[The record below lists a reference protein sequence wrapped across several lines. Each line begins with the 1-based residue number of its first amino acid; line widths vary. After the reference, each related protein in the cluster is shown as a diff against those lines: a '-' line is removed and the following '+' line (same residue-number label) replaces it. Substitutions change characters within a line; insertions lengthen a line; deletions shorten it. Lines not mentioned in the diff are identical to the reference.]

1 MILRWLKM
9 SRVLAIVGESG
20 SGKDTIKRALCKLH
34 DFKSIV
40 SYTTRSPRLVER
52 EGIDYHFIP
61 NEEFEAGIRIKLFA
75 EWTKYEGDRYYGS
88 LKSDYLDCGKDIIK
102 VLTPDGIRQLK
113 RNNPDL
119 DIFTVYVTAPLRV
132 RAQRYISRCA
142 DTFSIADMTEL
153 SNRTQRDSAMFIGM
167 DQEADIVVNNTI
179 FSIED
184 AATCILEK
192 FNG

>member
-1 MILRWLKM
+1 M
-9 SRVLAIVGESG
+9 SNRVLAIVGESG
-20 SGKDTIKRALCKLH
+20 SGKDSIKRALCKLH
-34 DFKSIV
+34 DFKSVV
-40 SYTTRSPRLVER
+40 SYTTRSPRLGER
-52 EGIDYHFIP
+52 EGIDYCFVP

-119 DIFTVYVTAPLRV
+119 DVFTVYVTAPLRV
-132 RAQRYISRCA
+132 RAERYIRRCS
-142 DTFSIADMTEL
+142 DTFSTTDMTEL

-167 DQEADIVVNNTI
+167 DQEADIVVHNIN
-179 FSIED
+179 FIED
-184 AATCILEK
+184 AATYILEK
-192 FNG
+192 FNGEKERR